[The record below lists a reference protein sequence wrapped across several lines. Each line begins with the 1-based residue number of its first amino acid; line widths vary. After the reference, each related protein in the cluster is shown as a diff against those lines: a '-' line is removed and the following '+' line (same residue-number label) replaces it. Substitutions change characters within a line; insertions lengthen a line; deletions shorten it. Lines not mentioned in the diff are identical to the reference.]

1 MKRFAFEEIFTCI
14 TQISSFSFE
23 KLDLTK
29 SLIFHDNT
37 YAKRKKLSV
46 TFLEKFI
53 KWNTIRLIRSSELE
67 VRF

>member
-1 MKRFAFEEIFTCI
+1 MKRFAFKEIFSCI
-14 TQISSFSFE
+14 TQVSFSFE

-53 KWNTIRLIRSSELE
+53 KWNTIRRIRSSKLE

>member
-1 MKRFAFEEIFTCI
+1 MKRFAFKEIFSCI
-14 TQISSFSFE
+14 TQVSFSFE

-29 SLIFHDNT
+29 SLIFHDT
-37 YAKRKKLSV
+37 YAKGKKLSV

>member
-29 SLIFHDNT
+29 SLIFHDT
-37 YAKRKKLSV
+37 YAKGKKLSV

>member
-1 MKRFAFEEIFTCI
+1 MKRFAFKEIFSCI
-14 TQISSFSFE
+14 TQVSFSFE

-29 SLIFHDNT
+29 SLIFHDT
-37 YAKRKKLSV
+37 YAKGKKLSV

-53 KWNTIRLIRSSELE
+53 KWNTIRRIRSSKLE